1 MKTFPFIE
9 EFFFGKL
16 ILIHPDSSFL
26 NNGIVFTVINVQ
38 EIENFFRLIL
48 IFETHHQSAFC
59 VKNEIE
65 VDFGGWKLLKLKKR
79 KENITNTNRLLNE
92 IQKNFHLWIK

>member
-1 MKTFPFIE
+1 MKTFIFIE
-9 EFFFGKL
+9 ESFFGKL

-38 EIENFFRLIL
+38 DFQNFFQLNL
-48 IFETHHQSAFC
+48 NLEDHHQSAFC

-65 VDFGGWKLLKLKKR
+65 VDFGVWKLLSLKKR
-79 KENITNTNRLLNE
+79 KYNRY
-92 IQKNFHLWIK
+92 